1 MQLSLKVDMKT
12 VWVVEQS
19 NAPRSFALE
28 LMGDFAVR
36 RFASLATMARV
47 KILDRKNY
55 PDIIVVA
62 NTFEQED
69 MLLKVAEH
77 YRDANLFVMPDILIS
92 PSSKQRFKILS
103 LPFCPL
109 DFVRVVQK
117 TCSNEPKSANKIVH
131 GDLELD
137 IVKQRLSVLSSNEVF
152 SLTRKETKVLWTFF
166 ASPGACID
174 REALL
179 QQVWDGVRVADRSID
194 TQVCRIRKIIG
205 NYGLTITSIY
215 GQGYILG

>member
-1 MQLSLKVDMKT
+1 MQT

-19 NAPRSFALE
+19 DAHRSVAME

-36 RFASLATMARV
+36 RFASLATLNRMKV
-47 KILDRKNY
+47 LDKKNS
-55 PDIIVVA
+55 PDIILVT
-62 NTFEQED
+62 NTFEQEE
-69 MLLKVAEH
+69 LLAKISEH
-77 YRDANLFVMPDILIS
+77 YSAADLFMMPDVQIS
-92 PSSKQRFKILS
+92 AVLKRKFKTLS

-109 DFVRVVQK
+109 DFVRFVHK
-117 TCSNEPKSANKIVH
+117 TCSNEPKIYNRITH

-137 IVKQRLSVLSSNEVF
+137 IVNQKLTVLSSSEVF

-174 REALL
+174 REVLL
-179 QQVWDGVRVADRSID
+179 QQVWGGVRVADRSID

-205 NYGLTITSIY
+205 NYGMTITSIY
-215 GQGYILG
+215 GQGYVLG

>member
-1 MQLSLKVDMKT
+1 MQT

-19 NAPRSFALE
+19 DAPRSVAME

-36 RFASLATMARV
+36 RFASLATLARMKV
-47 KILDRKNY
+47 LDKKNS
-55 PDIIVVA
+55 PDIIVVT
-62 NTFEQED
+62 NTFEQEE
-69 MLLKVAEH
+69 LLSNVAVH
-77 YRDANLFVMPDILIS
+77 YSAADIFLMPDVKL
-92 PSSKQRFKILS
+92 SSGIKLRFKILS

-109 DFVRVVQK
+109 DFVRFVHN
-117 TCSNEPKSANKIVH
+117 TCSNEPKTASRIIH

-137 IVKQRLSVLSSNEVF
+137 IVNQKLTVQSSNEVF

-174 REALL
+174 REVLL

-205 NYGLTITSIY
+205 NYGMTITSIY

>member
-1 MQLSLKVDMKT
+1 MQT

-19 NAPRSFALE
+19 DAPQSVAME

-36 RFASLATMARV
+36 RFASLATLMRM
-47 KILDRKNY
+47 KTLDKKNY
-55 PDIIVVA
+55 PDIILVT
-62 NTFEQED
+62 NTFESES
-69 MLLKVAEH
+69 LLLNVSGH
-77 YRDANLFVMPDILIS
+77 YNSTVLFLMPDVPFS
-92 PSSKQRFKILS
+92 DVVKRKFQTLS
-103 LPFCPL
+103 LPLCPL
-109 DFVRVVQK
+109 DFVRMVHK
-117 TCSNEPKSANKIVH
+117 TCPNEPKAANIITH

-137 IVKQRLSVLSSNEVF
+137 IVNQKLTVVSSDEIFN
-152 SLTRKETKVLWTFF
+152 LTRKETKVLWTFF

-174 REALL
+174 REVLL